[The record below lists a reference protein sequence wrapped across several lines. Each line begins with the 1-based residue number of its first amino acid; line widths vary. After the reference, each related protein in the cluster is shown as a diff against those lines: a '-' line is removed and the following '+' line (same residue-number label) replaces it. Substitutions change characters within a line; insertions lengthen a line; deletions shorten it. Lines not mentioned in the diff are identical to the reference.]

1 MTSFALK
8 LAAIIAMT
16 LDHVASFIG
25 QRGLMN
31 LFSLDTHTSYVL
43 MQWLHGIGRMA
54 FPLFVFLLVE
64 GTRKTRSMP
73 RYIGRLALF
82 ALISEPFF
90 YFAHWQYSPTLSG
103 FFRDVGRLSFGNVFF
118 TLTLG
123 ALMIYAFQK
132 MEGKKG
138 KYTLLWEFLLLG
150 AAAFVAQYIGC
161 DYGMYGVALIGLMY
175 LAGTKGRQCVVILV
189 WSVIVYVLTQLY
201 NPLWS
206 GLRQCLFASAS
217 CLLIWLYN
225 GKRGRPM
232 KWSFYVYYPAHL
244 LVLTLIHYAAAG

>member
-8 LAAIIAMT
+8 LVAIIAMT

-25 QRGLMN
+25 QHGLMN

-90 YFAHWQYSPTLSG
+90 YFAHWQYS
-103 FFRDVGRLSFGNVFF
+103 
-118 TLTLG
+118 
-123 ALMIYAFQK
+123 
-132 MEGKKG
+132 
-138 KYTLLWEFLLLG
+138 
-150 AAAFVAQYIGC
+150 
-161 DYGMYGVALIGLMY
+161 
-175 LAGTKGRQCVVILV
+175 
-189 WSVIVYVLTQLY
+189 
-201 NPLWS
+201 
-206 GLRQCLFASAS
+206 
-217 CLLIWLYN
+217 
-225 GKRGRPM
+225 
-232 KWSFYVYYPAHL
+232 
-244 LVLTLIHYAAAG
+244 

>member
-16 LDHVASFIG
+16 LDHAASFIG

-31 LFSLDTHTSYVL
+31 LFSLDSHASSVL
-43 MQWLHGIGRMA
+43 IDWLNGIGRMA

-103 FFRDVGRLSFGNVFF
+103 FFRNVGNLNFGNVFF

-123 ALMIYAFQK
+123 ALAIYAFQK
-132 MEGKKG
+132 LEAHKG
-138 KYTLLWEFLLLG
+138 KFTLLWELLVL
-150 AAAFVAQYIGC
+150 AVAAFVAQYIGS
-161 DYGMYGVALIGLMY
+161 DYGMYGVALIGLVY
-175 LAGTKGRQCVVILV
+175 LARKKQWQCLVILV
-189 WSVIVYVLTQLY
+189 WILY
-201 NPLWS
+201 MYGYYQGSNHLMN
-206 GLRQCLFASAS
+206 CAFASVS

-244 LVLTLIHYAAAG
+244 LVLTLIHYAALAG